1 MSAMQQLAPHVGQ
14 AAACRALGMPRA
26 SWYRRLQPIAS
37 LAARPTPARALPPAE
52 RQTVLQQLHSERFRD
67 KAPAEVFATLL
78 DEGIFLCSVSTMYRI
93 LAANGE
99 VRERRDQL
107 RHPEYKKPELLATA
121 ANQVWSW
128 DITKLLGPVKW
139 TYYYLYVILDI
150 FSRYVVG
157 WMVADGE
164 SSQLAQRLIA
174 DTCQKQ
180 LILPGQLH
188 LHADRG
194 TSMTSKP
201 VAFLLADLGV
211 TKTHSRPQVSDD
223 NPYSESQFKTLK
235 YRPGFPD
242 RFGSIQDA
250 RAFCQPFFRW
260 YNSEH
265 HHSGIALLTPAM
277 LHYGRAE
284 EVIQR
289 RQEVLQD
296 AYARNPERFVRAC
309 PKPQSP
315 PTAAW
320 INPPVLTT
328 ASEENAHSF
337 MPTGVSKSLTS
348 SAGRNQS
355 SDDRPQ
361 NALKIPARQ
370 GGIYALTENVAS
382 PFHAEPRQPV
392 LKSASEERRH

>member
-1 MSAMQQLAPHVGQ
+1 MSAIQQLAPHVGK

-37 LAARPTPARALPPAE
+37 LAARPTPARALPLAE
-52 RQTVLQQLHSERFRD
+52 RQTVLQHLHSERFRD
-67 KAPAEVFATLL
+67 QAPAEVFATLL

-121 ANQVWSW
+121 PNQVWSW

-174 DTCQKQ
+174 DTCEKQ
-180 LILPGQLH
+180 LIVPGQLH

-260 YNSEH
+260 YNDEH
-265 HHSGIALLTPAM
+265 HHSAIALLTPAM

-309 PKPQSP
+309 PKSQPP

-328 ASEENAHSF
+328 ASEGNAHSF

-348 SAGRNQS
+348 SADRNES
-355 SDDRPQ
+355 SDDRPR

-370 GGIYALTENVAS
+370 GGICALTKIVAS

-392 LKSASEERRH
+392 LKPTSEESRH